1 MASTSTHKKL
11 PHRPFKWL
19 LLTALFCLGV
29 WFLANEIA
37 YAVTRDRAGEPMLRS
52 AVLAAHLVSTLP
64 LLLLPPWQFS
74 RRVRARWP
82 NWHRRAGQVYLA
94 GAVVAAMGAM
104 YLGLTFESAGRRVPL
119 FVFAT
124 LWLAFSAAA
133 WVCARRRAFAA
144 HERFIVRSYA
154 IALAFVFV
162 RVMAEAQESMFA
174 FLPDA
179 ELRGVTREWLSFVI
193 PLLAVEGWY
202 SWWPAVRSALPS
214 ASSKRSAD

>member
-1 MASTSTHKKL
+1 MTGNSLNKKFE
-11 PHRPFKWL
+11 PKPFKWL
-19 LLTALFCLGV
+19 LLMALFLLGV
-29 WFLANEIA
+29 WFLANEIV

-52 AVLAAHLVSTLP
+52 AILIAHLASAFP

-82 NWHRRAGQVYLA
+82 AWHRRAGQVYLG

-104 YLGLTFESAGRRVPL
+104 YLGPTFESAGRRVPL

-124 LWLAFSAAA
+124 LWFAFSAAA

-144 HERFIVRSYA
+144 HERFVVRSYA

-162 RVMAEAQESMFA
+162 RIMAEAQESVFA

-179 ELRGVTREWLSFVI
+179 ELRGVTREWLSFVL
-193 PLLAVEGWY
+193 PLLAVEAWY
-202 SWWPAVRSALPS
+202 SWWPAVRSASPKT
-214 ASSKRSAD
+214 AGTRAAD